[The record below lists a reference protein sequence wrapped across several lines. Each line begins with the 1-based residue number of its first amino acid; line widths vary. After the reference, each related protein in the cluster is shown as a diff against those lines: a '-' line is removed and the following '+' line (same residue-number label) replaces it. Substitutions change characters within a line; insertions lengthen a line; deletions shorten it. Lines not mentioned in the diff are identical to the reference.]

1 MHDYL
6 RAIGFGRLADRK
18 SLQRLLSLVMTK
30 PDREYYAGNGDRT
43 DYWEKSKDFLPGA
56 GLTVRGDTDEKG
68 IREYE
73 YFFPHYR
80 GSHMSFTGNVDLEKA
95 FEREEYNG
103 VCELSDMGVVM
114 VFHLNRLKDYAAR
127 IREYGYLEE
136 APICLSGLSVQGS
149 VLIPLARTQPGD
161 DEKKMQSATRRHREA
176 AENGDP
182 EEQRIGREIFYHTG
196 RCVYLLDAADDLEKD
211 VQNGSYN
218 PLLLRFPCEGGRL
231 SDEDKAQLR
240 ATIRLSQH
248 SAAAALALRPPD
260 VWQPILENIVSDGL
274 TLVTDMVLAGTWQRA
289 GKKEER
295 YPDIL
300 KQGEEIR

>member
-6 RAIGFGRLADRK
+6 RAIGFGRLTDRK

-73 YFFPHYR
+73 YFFPHYH

-161 DEKKMQSATRRHREA
+161 GEKKMQSAARRHREA

-182 EEQRIGREIFYHTG
+182 EA
-196 RCVYLLDAADDLEKD
+196 LAAMAMQD
-211 VQNGSYN
+211 
-218 PLLLRFPCEGGRL
+218 LLLFNMITHRIMDGEDVL
-231 SDEDKAQLR
+231 SVVETSFMPFSTA
-240 ATIRLSQH
+240 
-248 SAAAALALRPPD
+248 
-260 VWQPILENIVSDGL
+260 SDQY
-274 TLVTDMVLAGTWQRA
+274 LVLG
-289 GKKEER
+289 
-295 YPDIL
+295 DIL
-300 KQGEEIR
+300 DCKEQYNQLSGEKIWQLTVLCNSKMIDICINAEDLMGEPKPGRRFRGTIWLQGQLS